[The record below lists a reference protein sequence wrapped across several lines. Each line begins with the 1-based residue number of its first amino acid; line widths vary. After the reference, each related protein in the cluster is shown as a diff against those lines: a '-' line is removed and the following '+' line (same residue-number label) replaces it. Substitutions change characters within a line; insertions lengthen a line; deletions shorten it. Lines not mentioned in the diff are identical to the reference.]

1 MNGIKLGGDYRL
13 TEVVLFFI
21 ALWLT
26 GGTRLRHGVYLQG
39 DPVVQRFC
47 GLKKL
52 PCYRTL
58 GRWLSRFLKP
68 ASDALARVNQE
79 LVAEQIK
86 KLGLKRITLD
96 FDGTVLTTGYTV
108 AGAARG
114 YNPHARFAPSY
125 YPFLCHVAQ
134 TGHFLMVKNRPGNV
148 HDSKGALAVI
158 QNCIMQVRELLPGV
172 VVEVRLDSAFFQRDI
187 LHWLE
192 KARIE
197 YAIKM
202 PLWKWTGIKEQINTL
217 RYWYSYGERLWAR
230 RLSLNLKAWNRNLDV
245 IVFREKIS
253 DNAQGKKYT
262 QLDLLTP
269 NDGIYEYQVIV
280 TNKRL
285 RPDHLLEFY
294 NGRCA
299 MERQIGEIKTDFGFD
314 IIPTRDY
321 RANSAYQQISLMAY
335 NLIRNFQIDAGI
347 AEPRESS
354 QSRNSVYQFKTLRS
368 LRFEIIHAAGR
379 IVNVSGVRKLRLCK
393 NPERENQYRSVES
406 HMEKLEAA

>member
-1 MNGIKLGGDYRL
+1 L
-13 TEVVLFFI
+13 
-21 ALWLT
+21 
-26 GGTRLRHGVYLQG
+26 
-39 DPVVQRFC
+39 
-47 GLKKL
+47 
-52 PCYRTL
+52 
-58 GRWLSRFLKP
+58 
-68 ASDALARVNQE
+68 
-79 LVAEQIK
+79 
-86 KLGLKRITLD
+86 
-96 FDGTVLTTGYTV
+96 
-108 AGAARG
+108 
-114 YNPHARFAPSY
+114 
-125 YPFLCHVAQ
+125 
-134 TGHFLMVKNRPGNV
+134 
-148 HDSKGALAVI
+148 
-158 QNCIMQVRELLPGV
+158 
-172 VVEVRLDSAFFQRDI
+172 
-187 LHWLE
+187 
-192 KARIE
+192 
-197 YAIKM
+197 
-202 PLWKWTGIKEQINTL
+202 
-217 RYWYSYGERLWAR
+217 
-230 RLSLNLKAWNRNLDV
+230 
-245 IVFREKIS
+245 REKIS

-285 RPDHLLEFY
+285 RPDHLLELY

-354 QSRNSVYQFKTLRS
+354 QSRTSVYQFKTLRS

-406 HMEKLEAA
+406 HLEKLEAA